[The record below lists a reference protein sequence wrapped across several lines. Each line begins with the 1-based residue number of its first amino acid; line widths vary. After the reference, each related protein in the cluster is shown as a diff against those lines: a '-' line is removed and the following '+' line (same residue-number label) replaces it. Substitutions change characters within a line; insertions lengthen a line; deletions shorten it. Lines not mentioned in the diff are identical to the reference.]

1 MMTSNITRTLELP
14 QRGMVRWLLT
24 LPLLCIAENSCPDS
38 DSVSLLQTRKTSS
51 DLKTQHEPPSGFD
64 KVFSRGYCS
73 AFEDG
78 SSSAG
83 MGVHQVSPGG
93 ENGKCDENLNDC
105 REKCLT
111 SSGCVGFASAPDVE
125 GHTACHLFRET
136 PISTDN
142 SWGWECYAKSTTEAT
157 SLYEITSLYE
167 MLGLN
172 EKCGDGK
179 VITGFAECEEATK
192 ALGIYDWRMDA
203 ISSAKYT
210 SGCILQNNGFPWVN
224 FKTTQQT
231 HPDYKPIC
239 RK

>member
-1 MMTSNITRTLELP
+1 MITSNVPRQIEMWKL
-14 QRGMVRWLLT
+14 QMVRVFLT
-24 LPLLCIAENSCPDS
+24 LPLLCIADNACPDS
-38 DSVSLLQTRKTSS
+38 DSVSLLQTHKISS
-51 DLKTQHEPPSGFD
+51 DSQARRGAPSGFE
-64 KVFSRGYCS
+64 KVGNKGYCS
-73 AFEDG
+73 TFEDG
-78 SSSAG
+78 SSKAG
-83 MGVHQVSPGG
+83 MGVHDVSPGG
-93 ENGKCDENLNDC
+93 DDGKSDENLNDC
-105 REKCLT
+105 RDKCLT

-157 SLYEITSLYE
+157 SLYE

-210 SGCILQNNGFPWVN
+210 SGCILQKNGFPWVN
-224 FKTTQQT
+224 FKTTQRT

-239 RK
+239 SK